1 LAENIKYTA
10 THILNSFIQLLLSIA
25 LQHLKLVTAFFI
37 QTTLTMFKIYKSILA
52 IVLLCL
58 AVQWADAQSVTVSG
72 VVTAQSDGQPLPG
85 VSIGVKGSTA
95 GTQTDIQG
103 KFSVTAKNGDVL
115 RVSYI
120 GFTTQEITLTSDAT
134 PLKIILLE
142 APNSLNEVVVT
153 ALNISKDKKSL
164 GYAVQGL
171 KSKDISE
178 AKEVNL
184 VNALSGK
191 IAGVQVTGSQGD
203 MGSSRIVIRG
213 ETSVS
218 GNNQPLFVVD
228 GVIVDNSQFQGANGS
243 RDFPNAISDLNSE
256 DIESISVLKGPNAAA
271 LYGSRAANGVI
282 LIKTKTGKGTKGLG
296 ITINSNTSFATL
308 KVFPDYQNQFG
319 QGSKGKFS
327 YVDGKGGGDNDGVDE
342 SWGPPLDGRLIPQF
356 FSNGQPA
363 PFEAHPNNVRDF
375 FRTGVTLNNGVALAG
390 AGDKFDYRLS
400 YNNMHQT
407 GVVPNSSQG
416 RNSFLLNTTFRP
428 NSKLT
433 ITTIANY
440 IKDDAGNL
448 PGAYGR
454 RATSTMLQFTW
465 FGRQVDINRLKNYRD
480 ANGNNFNW
488 NNSYYSNPY
497 FIAYENTVS
506 QGKNRIIGSIEL
518 NYKIIEGLSA
528 NFRTGTDYYN
538 DRRKIKVAY
547 GTNGTPFG
555 SYEEDAYSVNEN
567 NTEARLQYTKKLS
580 KDFSFDGFVGGNIS
594 TIINEQ
600 NDQVA
605 PKLAVAGLYNLSNS
619 RDPLVSKNVY
629 SKLKTYSWFAS
640 AQIGFRNYAFL
651 NLTGRNDWS
660 STLPAANRSYFY
672 PSVNGSLVLSEA
684 LDWKSDTFSY
694 LKLRGGW
701 SKVGKATVPYQLI
714 NIYDFAPP
722 FVLYTPGGQIPNPQ
736 QTLSPVDLNPN
747 LKPETTTSTE
757 AGIEAG
763 FLKDRLRLDV
773 SVYNTNSKDQILP
786 VLVSS
791 GTGFANKLINGG
803 NINNKGIE
811 VQLSATPIKS
821 KEFTWDVTV
830 NYSRN
835 KSKVISLYN
844 EGNLQSYPLGSNRTV
859 DVLAAL
865 GLPYGSLFGT
875 SYTRDASGQII
886 IGDNG
891 TPVVNNT
898 KKALGKFTPDWM
910 GSINNSF
917 NYKGINL
924 SFLIDARIGGS
935 IYSNTNRT
943 GTYTGVLASTLPG
956 RDAANG
962 GLSYYYPGN
971 DQREPAVQVTA
982 GASAP
987 AGTTVYNDGMVFK
1000 GVKADGTP
1008 NTTIVPAQS
1017 YYKGFTNVDEA
1028 FVYSASYIKLREVKI
1043 GYTFPSQWVKGIG
1056 LQSATLSLVGRNL
1069 FIIHKNVPN
1078 IDPETAFNTGNA
1090 QGLEDLTLPTV
1101 RNIGFNVNLRF

>member
-1 LAENIKYTA
+1 
-10 THILNSFIQLLLSIA
+10 
-25 LQHLKLVTAFFI
+25 
-37 QTTLTMFKIYKSILA
+37 MFKNYKSLLA
-52 IVLLCL
+52 IVLLFL
-58 AVQWADAQSVTVSG
+58 TLQHANAQSVKISG
-72 VVTAQSDGQPLPG
+72 VVTAKSDGQPLPG
-85 VSIGVKGSTA
+85 VSIGVKGSTN
-95 GTQTDIQG
+95 GTQTDVLG
-103 KFSVTAKNGDVL
+103 KFSINANTNDVL
-115 RVSYI
+115 RISYI
-120 GFTTQEITLTSDAT
+120 GFTTLEVPVNANGETLNITLQ
-134 PLKIILLE
+134 E
-142 APNSLNEVVVT
+142 APNALNEVVVT

-178 AKEVNL
+178 AKESNL
-184 VNALSGK
+184 INALSGK

-271 LYGSRAANGVI
+271 LYGYRAAGGVI
-282 LIKTKTGKGTKGLG
+282 LIKTKTGKGAKGLG

-308 KVFPDYQNQFG
+308 KVFPDYQNEFG
-319 QGSKGKFS
+319 QGANGKFS
-327 YVDGKGGGDNDGVDE
+327 YVNGAGAGVNDGVDE
-342 SWGPPLDGRLIPQF
+342 SWGPALNGQLIPQF

-363 PFEAHPNNVRDF
+363 PFVAHPNNVRDF
-375 FRTGVTLNNGVALAG
+375 FNTGVTLNNGVALAG
-390 AGDKFDYRLS
+390 SSDKFDYRLS
-400 YNNMHQT
+400 HNNLHQT

-428 NSKLT
+428 TPKLT

-440 IKDDAGNL
+440 IKDDADNL

-465 FGRQVDINRLKNYRD
+465 FGRQVDVNQLKNYRD
-480 ANGNNFNW
+480 ANGNTFNW

-497 FIAYENTVS
+497 FIAYENTVG
-506 QGKNRIIGSIEL
+506 QHKNRIIGSVEL
-518 NYKIIEGLSA
+518 NYKIIDGLSA

-555 SYEEDAYSVNEN
+555 SYEEDAYSVNET
-567 NTEARLQYTKKLS
+567 NTEARLQYTKKLN
-580 KDFSFDGFVGGNIS
+580 KDFSLDVFGGGNIS
-594 TIINEQ
+594 TILNEQ
-600 NDQVA
+600 NDQIA
-605 PKLAVAGLYNLSNS
+605 PKLAVAGLYTLSNS
-619 RDPLVSKNVY
+619 RDPLVSSNY
-629 SKLKTYSWFAS
+629 YGKLKTYSYFAS

-660 STLPAANRSYFY
+660 STLPAANLSYFY

-684 LDWKSDTFSY
+684 LDLKSNVLSY

-701 SKVGKATVPYQLI
+701 SKVGKATTPYQLI
-714 NIYDFAPP
+714 NTYNFTAP
-722 FVLYTPGGQIPNPQ
+722 FGTNPQ
-736 QTLSPVDLNPN
+736 QSAASISLNPD
-747 LKPETTTSTE
+747 LKPETTTSGE

-763 FLKDRLRLDV
+763 FLNDRIRLDL
-773 SVYNTNSKDQILP
+773 SVYNTNSVNQILN
-786 VLVSS
+786 VDVSQT
-791 GTGFANKLINGG
+791 TGYSQKLINGG
-803 NINNKGIE
+803 RINNKGLE
-811 VQLSATPIKS
+811 VQLGLTPVKS
-821 KEFTWDVTV
+821 RDFTWDVTV

-835 KSKVISLYN
+835 KSKVISLDN
-844 EGNLQSYPLGSNRTV
+844 EGILQSYILGTNRTV
-859 DVLAAL
+859 QVLAAV
-865 GLPYGSLFGT
+865 GQPYGTLFGT

-886 IGDNG
+886 IGANG

-898 KKALGKFTPDWM
+898 KKYLGKYTPDWL

-917 NYKGINL
+917 SYKGINL
-924 SFLIDARIGGS
+924 SFLVDARIGGS

-956 RDAANG
+956 RGAANG
-962 GLSYYYPGN
+962 GLTYYYPQN
-971 DQREPAVQVTA
+971 KTTNPAVQINT

-987 AGTTVYNDGMVFK
+987 AGETVYDDGLIFK

-1028 FVYSASYIKLREVKI
+1028 FVYSASYVKLREVKI

-1056 LQSATLSLVGRNL
+1056 LQSATVSLVGRNL
-1069 FIIHKNVPN
+1069 WILHKNVPN
-1078 IDPETAFNTGNA
+1078 IDPETAFNTGNG

-1101 RNIGFNVNLRF
+1101 RNIGFNVNLKF

>member
-1 LAENIKYTA
+1 
-10 THILNSFIQLLLSIA
+10 
-25 LQHLKLVTAFFI
+25 
-37 QTTLTMFKIYKSILA
+37 MFKNYKSLLA
-52 IVLLCL
+52 IILLFL
-58 AVQWADAQSVTVSG
+58 TIQQANAQAVKISG
-72 VVTAQSDGQPLPG
+72 VVTAKSDGLPLPG
-85 VSIGVKGSTA
+85 VTIGIKGSTT
-95 GTQTDIQG
+95 GTQTDTQG
-103 KFSVTAKNGDVL
+103 KFSINASPNDVL
-115 RVSYI
+115 RITYI
-120 GFTTQEITLTSDAT
+120 GFTPQEIPVANATTLQIVLQD
-134 PLKIILLE
+134 

-178 AKEVNL
+178 AKETNL

-191 IAGVQVTGSQGD
+191 IAGLQVTGSQGD

-243 RDFPNAISDLNSE
+243 RDFQNAISDLNTE

-271 LYGSRAANGVI
+271 LYGSRAAAGVI
-282 LIKTKTGKGTKGLG
+282 LIKTKTGKGSKGLG

-319 QGSKGKFS
+319 QGSNGKFS
-327 YVDGKGGGDNDGVDE
+327 YVNGAGAGDNDGVDE

-356 FSNGQPA
+356 FSNGTPV

-375 FRTGVTLNNGVALAG
+375 FKTGVTLNNGVALSG
-390 AGDKFDYRLS
+390 SEEKFDYRLS
-400 YNNMHQT
+400 YNNLHQT

-428 NSKLT
+428 NDKLT

-440 IKDDAGNL
+440 IKDDADNL
-448 PGAYGR
+448 PGAYGK

-465 FGRQVDINRLKNYRD
+465 FGRQVDINKLKDYRD
-480 ANGNNFNW
+480 ANGNTFNW

-497 FIAYENTVS
+497 FIAYENTVG
-506 QGKNRIIGSIEL
+506 QHKNRIIGSVEL
-518 NYKIIEGLSA
+518 NYKIISGLSA
-528 NFRTGTDYYN
+528 NFRTGTDYYT

-547 GTNGTPFG
+547 GTSGTPFG
-555 SYEEDAYSVNEN
+555 SYEEDAYTVNET

-580 KDFSFDGFVGGNIS
+580 KDFSFDGFAGGNIS
-594 TIINEQ
+594 TILNEQ

-605 PKLAVAGLYNLSNS
+605 PKLAVAGLYTLSNS
-619 RDPLVSKNVY
+619 RDPLVSYNY
-629 SKLKTYSWFAS
+629 YGKLKTYSYFAS
-640 AQIGFRNYAFL
+640 AQLGFRNYAFL

-660 STLPAANRSYFY
+660 STLPTANLSYFY

-684 LDWKSDTFSY
+684 LDLKGSTLSY

-701 SKVGKATVPYQLI
+701 SKVGKATDPYQLI
-714 NIYDFAPP
+714 NTYDFTAPY
-722 FVLYTPGGQIPNPQ
+722 VTNPDLVANPRQ
-736 QTLSPVDLNPN
+736 SASTIDLNPN
-747 LKPETTTSTE
+747 LKPETTTSGE
-757 AGIEAG
+757 LGVEAG
-763 FLKDRLRLDV
+763 FFNDRVRLDV
-773 SVYNTNSKDQILP
+773 SVYNTNSVNQILK
-786 VLVSS
+786 VNVSPA
-791 GTGFANKLINGG
+791 TGYLQKLINGG
-803 NINNKGIE
+803 SINNKGLE
-811 VQLSATPIKS
+811 VQLGLTPVKTNDFS
-821 KEFTWDVTV
+821 WDINV

-835 KSKVISLYN
+835 KSKVISLYD
-844 EGNLQSYPLGSNRTV
+844 EGNLQYYILGSNRTV
-859 DVLAAL
+859 DVLAAV
-865 GLPYGSLFGT
+865 GQPYGTFFGT
-875 SYTRDASGQII
+875 SYTRDASGRII

-891 TPVVNNT
+891 TPVINNT
-898 KKALGKFTPDWM
+898 KKYLGKFTPDWL

-917 NYKGINL
+917 SYKGINL
-924 SFLIDARIGGS
+924 SFLVDARIGGS

-956 RDAANG
+956 RGTANG
-962 GLSYYYPGN
+962 GLSYYYPDNKAANG
-971 DQREPAVQVTA
+971 AVQVNT

-987 AGTTVYNDGMVFK
+987 AGETVYSDGMVFK
-1000 GVKADGTP
+1000 GVKADGSA

-1028 FVYSASYIKLREVKI
+1028 FIYSASYVKLREVKI

-1056 LQSATLSLVGRNL
+1056 LQSATVSIVGRNL
-1069 FIIHKNVPN
+1069 WIIHKNVPN

-1101 RNIGFNVNLRF
+1101 RNLGFNINLKF